1 MSKYA
6 LQAIT
11 VATASIM
18 IAAMVLVLAR
28 RQRLSFRYTIGWL
41 LFLGLG
47 AVSALVLPAAQPIAG
62 ALGVTPGVVV
72 SSLAVVALLAIC
84 IQLSVSISGLQ
95 EQVRSLSEES
105 ALLRTDVLSEPTP
118 DRTP

>member
-6 LQAIT
+6 LQAT
-11 VATASIM
+11 VIAMASLL
-18 IAAMVLVLAR
+18 IAAGVLVLAR

-47 AVSALVLPAAQPIAG
+47 AVSALLLPVVQPVARE
-62 ALGVTPGVVV
+62 LGVTPGVVV
-72 SSLAVVALLAIC
+72 SSFAVMALLAIC

-95 EQVRSLSEES
+95 EQVRSLAEES
-105 ALLRTDVLSEPTP
+105 ALLRTELSATDADEGL
-118 DRTP
+118 